1 MKSYIFEKKKNA
13 MIQVKI
19 VIEDELGKKIEVN
32 RSYNGELVG
41 KNLDEIESLI
51 SGIQAETMAASELSL
66 LELNQAEAIKKK
78 VSNATDTMK

>member
-1 MKSYIFEKKKNA
+1 
-13 MIQVKI
+13 MIAVKI

-51 SGIQAETMAASELSL
+51 SEIQAETMAASELSL
-66 LELNQAEAIKKK
+66 LELNQSEAAKKK
-78 VSNATDTMK
+78 VFNATDTMQ